1 MLYNYLKIAFRSLLK
16 FKGYAS
22 INLIGLALGL
32 TAGIL
37 IMIYVLDELSFD
49 KFHVKGDRLYRV
61 NTAFMSGDSDS
72 GGANETNGWPVGK
85 VLEKDFP
92 EVEKVLYTR
101 SASFLLI
108 NQGDKRIRQRN
119 YFASPEFFSMFS
131 FPLVAGNPD
140 KALIEPNSIVIS
152 QEMEKKYFP
161 EGNALNK
168 TLVFADTLNMVVT
181 GVMEN
186 IPTNSHIQAD
196 MIISFSTYEVLERE
210 FSFEEGWGNINMHNY
225 ILLKEGADFN
235 LFASKAKDIY
245 MSRVGEMMKNWGV
258 RAYVEF
264 EPFEEIY
271 LKTKSGNSMGP
282 LGSIDRIYLVSGI
295 ALFVILLAC
304 INFINLAT
312 ARSVYR
318 AREVGLRKVVG
329 SSRKGLIAQF
339 LGESFVL
346 TFLSLLLA
354 FLLVGISLPFFN
366 QVIGK
371 NYQLVSLANASIVIG
386 VLILVVMISLLAG
399 YYPALVMSALKPV
412 EVLKGKMQTSYRG
425 VQLRRTLV
433 VFQFVISVGLVTG
446 TWIVLDQ
453 LDYMQKQNLG
463 FDKDEIFILNA
474 ARVRSSNANAFE
486 TFKSQLNDLA
496 MVNEVTYTNS
506 IPGHPG
512 WVGQVA
518 YPEGKTGDDAISV
531 EYMAVDEK
539 YLEVLGLNLIAGRG
553 FDLQRKKDLEDGL
566 ILNEQ
571 AVSDFGWTSPE
582 EAIGKRIT
590 SPSGSPEGEVIGVV
604 KNYHQLGLQQKIGP
618 MTMDYAPQ
626 NSYLYAIKYK
636 AADTQQLI
644 SSLNDLWTKTFP
656 GHDFNYF
663 FLNQDFEN
671 QYQAEARL
679 ANVFAVFATITMVIA
694 MIGLLGLVSFMV
706 VARTKEI
713 GVRKILGADV
723 FSITRLLS
731 KEFLFL
737 VLIANAIA
745 FPLTWYL
752 ASEWLKTFAFS
763 MTINPLLFVGTM
775 SIALAITLIIVSL
788 QTIKAALADPVKSL
802 RYE

>member
-49 KFHVKGDRLYRV
+49 KFHTKGDRLYRV
-61 NTAFMSGDSDS
+61 NTVFAKGASDS
-72 GGANETNGWPVGK
+72 GSANETNGWPVGK

-92 EVEKVLYTR
+92 EVEHVLYTR
-101 SASFLLI
+101 SGSFLLI
-108 NQGDKRIRQRN
+108 NQEDKRIRQKIH
-119 YFASPEFFSMFS
+119 FATPEFFSMFS
-131 FPLVAGNPD
+131 FPLRDGNKD
-140 KALIEPNSIVIS
+140 KALTAPFSVVIS
-152 QEMEKKYFP
+152 EDMEKKYFP

-168 TLVFADTLNMVVT
+168 TLVMADTLNMLVT
-181 GVMEN
+181 GVMAN
-186 IPTNSHIQAD
+186 IPANSHIQAD
-196 MIISFSTYEVLERE
+196 MIISFSTYQAIERG
-210 FSFEEGWGNINMHNY
+210 FSFEDGWGNINMHNY
-225 ILLKEGADFN
+225 LLIKEGTDFN

-245 MSRVGEMMKNWGV
+245 MTRAGEMLKNWGV
-258 RAYVEF
+258 SAYVQF

-282 LGSIDRIYLVSGI
+282 LGSMDRIYLVSGI

-304 INFINLAT
+304 INFINLST

-329 SSRKGLIAQF
+329 SSRKGLITQF

-346 TFLSLLLA
+346 TVLSLFLA
-354 FLLVGISLPFFN
+354 FLIVAISLPFFN

-371 NYQLVSLANASIVIG
+371 NYQLALLGNVSILGGVIV
-386 VLILVVMISLLAG
+386 LVVIISLLAG

-453 LDYMQKQNLG
+453 LEYMQKQNLG

-474 ARVRSSNANAFE
+474 ARVRSSSDYASE
-486 TFKSQLNDLA
+486 TFKSQLKGLA
-496 MVNEVTYTNS
+496 MINEVTYTNA
-506 IPGHPG
+506 IPGRPG

-531 EYMAVDEK
+531 EYMAVDEN
-539 YLEVLGLNLIAGRG
+539 YLDVLGLQLIAGRG
-553 FDLQRKKDLEDGL
+553 FDLQRENDLNEGL

-571 AVSDFGWTSPE
+571 AVSDFGWVSPE

-604 KNYHQLGLQQKIGP
+604 KDYHQLGLQQKIGP
-618 MTMDYAPQ
+618 MTMDYAPRY
-626 NSYLYAIKYK
+626 SYLYAIKYK

-644 SSLNDLWTKTFP
+644 SSLSDLWTKTFP
-656 GHDFNYF
+656 GYDFDYYF
-663 FLNQDFEN
+663 LDQDFEN
-671 QYQAEARL
+671 QYQAESRL
-679 ANVFAVFATITMVIA
+679 ANVFAVFASITMVIA

-731 KEFLFL
+731 KEFVLL

-752 ASEWLKTFAFS
+752 ASEWLKTFAFR

-775 SIALAITLIIVSL
+775 TIALVITLAIVSL
-788 QTIKAALADPVKSL
+788 QTVKAALADPVQSL

>member
-1 MLYNYLKIAFRSLLK
+1 
-16 FKGYAS
+16 
-22 INLIGLALGL
+22 
-32 TAGIL
+32 
-37 IMIYVLDELSFD
+37 
-49 KFHVKGDRLYRV
+49 V
-61 NTAFMSGDSDS
+61 NTTFISGDSGS
-72 GGANETNGWPVGK
+72 EGANETNGWPVGK

-92 EVEKVLYTR
+92 EVESVLYTR
-101 SASFLLI
+101 SASYLLI
-108 NQGDKRIRQRN
+108 NQGDKRIRQKN
-119 YFASPEFFSMFS
+119 HFATPEFFSMFS
-131 FPLVAGNPD
+131 FPLREGNKD
-140 KALIEPNSIVIS
+140 KALTEPYSIVIS
-152 QEMEKKYFP
+152 EDMEKKYFP

-168 TLVFADTLNMVVT
+168 TLVMADTLNMVVT
-181 GVMEN
+181 GVMKN
-186 IPTNSHIQAD
+186 IPSNSHLQAD
-196 MIISFSTYEVLERE
+196 MIISFSTYEAISSD
-210 FSFEEGWGNINMHNY
+210 FSYESGWGNINMHNY
-225 ILLKEGADFN
+225 LLLKEGADFN

-245 MSRVGEMMKNWGV
+245 MTRAGEMLKNWGV
-258 RAYVEF
+258 SAYVQL
-264 EPFEEIY
+264 EPFEDIY

-282 LGSIDRIYLVSGI
+282 LGSMDRIYLVSGI

-304 INFINLAT
+304 INFINLST

-339 LGESFVL
+339 LSESFVL
-346 TFLSLLLA
+346 TALSLLIA

-371 NYQLVSLANASIVIG
+371 NYQLISLSNSSIIIG
-386 VLILVVMISLLAG
+386 VIILVVMISLLAG

-425 VQLRRTLV
+425 VQLRRALV

-453 LDYMQKQNLG
+453 LDYMQKQTLG

-474 ARVRSSNANAFE
+474 ARVRSSNAYAFE
-486 TFKSQLNDLA
+486 TFKSQLRDLA
-496 MVNEVTYTNS
+496 MINDVTYTNA
-506 IPGHPG
+506 IPGHQG
-512 WVGQVA
+512 WAGQVA
-518 YPEGKTGDDAISV
+518 YPEGKTGDDAVSV
-531 EYMAVDEK
+531 EYMAIDEK
-539 YLEVLGLNLIAGRG
+539 YLEVLGLQLIAGRG
-553 FDLQRKKDLEDGL
+553 FDLQREKDLNDGL

-571 AVSDFGWTSPE
+571 AVADFGWASPE

-590 SPSGSPEGEVIGVV
+590 SPSGSPAGEVIGVV
-604 KNYHQLGLQQKIGP
+604 KDYHQLGLQQKIGP

-644 SSLNDLWTKTFP
+644 SSLNDLWAKTFP
-656 GHDFNYF
+656 GYDFDYF
-663 FLNQDFEN
+663 FLDQDFEN
-671 QYQAEARL
+671 QYQAETKLAR
-679 ANVFAVFATITMVIA
+679 VFAAFASITMVIA

-731 KEFLFL
+731 KEFLLL

-752 ASEWLKTFAFS
+752 ASEWLKTFAFR

-775 SIALAITLIIVSL
+775 TLALSITLVVVSL
-788 QTIKAALADPVKSL
+788 QTIKAALTDPVKSL

>member
-1 MLYNYLKIAFRSLLK
+1 MLYNYLKIAFRSLIK

-49 KFHVKGDRLYRV
+49 KFHANGDRLYRV
-61 NTAFMSGDSDS
+61 NTAFMKGDSGSED
-72 GGANETNGWPVGK
+72 ANETNGWPVGK

-108 NQGDKRIRQRN
+108 NQGDKRIRQKN

-140 KALIEPNSIVIS
+140 KALTEPNSIVIS

-181 GVMEN
+181 GVMKN
-186 IPTNSHIQAD
+186 IPANSHIQAD
-196 MIISFSTYEVLERE
+196 MIISFSTYEALERE
-210 FSFEEGWGNINMHNY
+210 FSFEDGWGNINMHNY
-225 ILLKEGADFN
+225 ILLKEGTDFN
-235 LFASKAKDIY
+235 LFATKAKDIY
-245 MSRVGEMMKNWGV
+245 MTRAGEMLKNWGV
-258 RAYVEF
+258 SAYVQF

-271 LKTKSGNSMGP
+271 LNTKSGNSMGP
-282 LGSIDRIYLVSGI
+282 VGSIERIYLVSGI

-329 SSRKGLIAQF
+329 SSREGLITQF

-346 TFLSLLLA
+346 TVLSLLVA

-371 NYQLVSLANASIVIG
+371 NYQLVSLANVSIVLG
-386 VLILVVMISLLAG
+386 VLVLVVMISLLAG

-412 EVLKGKMQTSYRG
+412 DVLKGKMQTSLRG

-453 LDYMQKQNLG
+453 LEYMQKQNLG

-474 ARVRSSNANAFE
+474 ARVRSSNAYAFE
-486 TFKSQLNDLA
+486 TFKAQLNDLA
-496 MVNEVTYTNS
+496 MVSEVTYTNS

-518 YPEGKTGDDAISV
+518 YPEGKTGDDAVSV
-531 EYMAVDEK
+531 EYMAVDDK
-539 YLEVLGLNLIAGRG
+539 YIEVLGLNLIAGRG
-553 FDLQRKKDLEDGL
+553 FDRQRKKDLDDGL

-571 AVSDFGWTSPE
+571 AVSDFGWASPE

-604 KNYHQLGLQQKIGP
+604 KDYHQLGLQQKIGP

-626 NSYLYAIKYK
+626 NSYLYAIKYR

-656 GHDFNYF
+656 GYDFNYF

-694 MIGLLGLVSFMV
+694 IIGLLGLVSFMV

-731 KEFLFL
+731 KEFLLL

-752 ASEWLKTFAFS
+752 ASEWLKTFAFR

-775 SIALAITLIIVSL
+775 SIALAITLAIVSL

>member
-37 IMIYVLDELSFD
+37 IMMYVLDELSFD

-61 NTAFMSGDSDS
+61 NTTFISGDSGS
-72 GGANETNGWPVGK
+72 EGANETNGWPVGK

-92 EVEKVLYTR
+92 EVESVLYTR
-101 SASFLLI
+101 SASYLLI
-108 NQGDKRIRQRN
+108 NQGDKRIRQKN
-119 YFASPEFFSMFS
+119 HFATPEFFSMFS
-131 FPLVAGNPD
+131 FPLREGNKD
-140 KALIEPNSIVIS
+140 KALTEPYSIVIS
-152 QEMEKKYFP
+152 EDMEKKYFP

-168 TLVFADTLNMVVT
+168 TLVMADTLKMVVT
-181 GVMEN
+181 GVMKN
-186 IPTNSHIQAD
+186 IPSNSHLQAD
-196 MIISFSTYEVLERE
+196 MIISFSTYEAISSD
-210 FSFEEGWGNINMHNY
+210 FSYESGWGNINMHNY
-225 ILLKEGADFN
+225 LLLKEGADFN

-245 MSRVGEMMKNWGV
+245 MTRAGEMLKNWGV
-258 RAYVEF
+258 SAYVQL
-264 EPFEEIY
+264 EPFEDIY

-282 LGSIDRIYLVSGI
+282 LGSMDRIYLVSGI

-304 INFINLAT
+304 INFINLST

-339 LGESFVL
+339 LSESFVL
-346 TFLSLLLA
+346 TILSLLIA

-371 NYQLVSLANASIVIG
+371 NYQLISLSNSSIIIG
-386 VLILVVMISLLAG
+386 VIILVVMISLLAG

-425 VQLRRTLV
+425 VQLRRALV

-453 LDYMQKQNLG
+453 LDYMQKQTLG

-474 ARVRSSNANAFE
+474 ARVRSSNAYAFE
-486 TFKSQLNDLA
+486 TFKSQLRDLA
-496 MVNEVTYTNS
+496 MINDVTYTNA
-506 IPGHPG
+506 IPGHQG
-512 WVGQVA
+512 WAGQVA
-518 YPEGKTGDDAISV
+518 YPEGKTGDDAVSV
-531 EYMAVDEK
+531 EYMAIDEK
-539 YLEVLGLNLIAGRG
+539 YLEVLGLQLIAGRG
-553 FDLQRKKDLEDGL
+553 FDLQREKDLNDGL

-571 AVSDFGWTSPE
+571 AVADFGWASPE

-590 SPSGSPEGEVIGVV
+590 SPSGSPAGEVIGVV
-604 KNYHQLGLQQKIGP
+604 KDYHQLGLQQKIGP

-644 SSLNDLWTKTFP
+644 SSLNDLWAKTFP
-656 GHDFNYF
+656 GYDFDYF
-663 FLNQDFEN
+663 FLDQDFEN
-671 QYQAEARL
+671 QYQAETKLAR
-679 ANVFAVFATITMVIA
+679 VFAAFASITMVIA

-731 KEFLFL
+731 KEFLLL

-752 ASEWLKTFAFS
+752 ASEWLKTFAFR

-775 SIALAITLIIVSL
+775 TLALSITLVVVSL
-788 QTIKAALADPVKSL
+788 QTIKAALTDPVKSL

>member
-37 IMIYVLDELSFD
+37 IMMYVLDELSFD

-61 NTAFMSGDSDS
+61 NTMFISGDSGS
-72 GGANETNGWPVGK
+72 EGANETNGWPVGK

-92 EVEKVLYTR
+92 EVESVLYTR
-101 SASFLLI
+101 SASYLLI
-108 NQGDKRIRQRN
+108 NQGDKRIRQKN
-119 YFASPEFFSMFS
+119 HFATPEFFSMFS
-131 FPLVAGNPD
+131 FPLREGNKD
-140 KALIEPNSIVIS
+140 KALTEPYSIVIS
-152 QEMEKKYFP
+152 EDMEKKYFP

-168 TLVFADTLNMVVT
+168 TLVMADTLKMVVT
-181 GVMEN
+181 GVMKN
-186 IPTNSHIQAD
+186 IPSNSHLQAD
-196 MIISFSTYEVLERE
+196 MIISFSTYEAINSD
-210 FSFEEGWGNINMHNY
+210 FSYESGWGNINMHNY
-225 ILLKEGADFN
+225 LLLKEGADFN

-245 MSRVGEMMKNWGV
+245 MTRAGEMLKNWGV
-258 RAYVEF
+258 SAYVQL
-264 EPFEEIY
+264 EPFEDIY

-282 LGSIDRIYLVSGI
+282 LGSMDRIYLVSGI

-304 INFINLAT
+304 INFINLST

-339 LGESFVL
+339 LSESFVL
-346 TFLSLLLA
+346 TALSLLIA

-371 NYQLVSLANASIVIG
+371 NYQLISLSNSSIIIG
-386 VLILVVMISLLAG
+386 VIILVVMISLLAG

-425 VQLRRTLV
+425 VQLRRALV

-453 LDYMQKQNLG
+453 LDYMQKQKLG

-474 ARVRSSNANAFE
+474 ARVRSSNAYAFE
-486 TFKSQLNDLA
+486 TFKSQLRDLA
-496 MVNEVTYTNS
+496 MVNDVTYTNA
-506 IPGHPG
+506 IPGHQG
-512 WVGQVA
+512 WAGQVA

-531 EYMAVDEK
+531 EYMAIDEK
-539 YLEVLGLNLIAGRG
+539 YLDVLGLQLIAGRG
-553 FDLQRKKDLEDGL
+553 FDLQREKDLNDGL

-571 AVSDFGWTSPE
+571 AVADFGWASPE

-590 SPSGSPEGEVIGVV
+590 SPSGSPAGEVIGVV
-604 KNYHQLGLQQKIGP
+604 KDYHQLGLQQKIGP

-656 GHDFNYF
+656 GYDFDYF
-663 FLNQDFEN
+663 FLDQDFEN
-671 QYQAEARL
+671 QYQAETKL
-679 ANVFAVFATITMVIA
+679 ANVFAAFASITMVIA

-731 KEFLFL
+731 KEFLLL

-752 ASEWLKTFAFS
+752 ASEWLKTFAFR

-775 SIALAITLIIVSL
+775 TLALSITLVVVSL
-788 QTIKAALADPVKSL
+788 QTIKAALTDPVKSL

>member
-1 MLYNYLKIAFRSLLK
+1 MLYNYLKIAFRSLIK

-49 KFHVKGDRLYRV
+49 KFHANGDRLYRV
-61 NTAFMSGDSDS
+61 NTAFMKGDSGSED
-72 GGANETNGWPVGK
+72 ANETNGWPVGK

-108 NQGDKRIRQRN
+108 NQGDKRIRQKN

-140 KALIEPNSIVIS
+140 KALTEPNSIVIS

-168 TLVFADTLNMVVT
+168 TLVFADTLNMIVT

-186 IPTNSHIQAD
+186 IPANSHIQAD

-210 FSFEEGWGNINMHNY
+210 FSFEDGWGNINMHNY
-225 ILLKEGADFN
+225 ILLKEGTDFN
-235 LFASKAKDIY
+235 LFATKAKDIY
-245 MSRVGEMMKNWGV
+245 MTRAGEMLKNWGV
-258 RAYVEF
+258 SAYVQF

-271 LKTKSGNSMGP
+271 LNTKSGNSMGP
-282 LGSIDRIYLVSGI
+282 VGSIERIYLVSGI

-304 INFINLAT
+304 INFVNLAT

-329 SSRKGLIAQF
+329 SSRKGLITQF

-346 TFLSLLLA
+346 TVLSLLVA

-371 NYQLVSLANASIVIG
+371 NYQLVSLANVSIVLG
-386 VLILVVMISLLAG
+386 VLVLVVMISLLAG

-412 EVLKGKMQTSYRG
+412 DVLKGKMQTSLRG

-453 LDYMQKQNLG
+453 LEYMQKQNLG

-474 ARVRSSNANAFE
+474 ARVRSSNAYAFE

-496 MVNEVTYTNS
+496 MVSEVTYTNS

-518 YPEGKTGDDAISV
+518 YPEGKTGDDAVSV
-531 EYMAVDEK
+531 EYMAVDDK
-539 YLEVLGLNLIAGRG
+539 YIEVLGLNLIAGRG
-553 FDLQRKKDLEDGL
+553 FDRQRKKDLDDGL

-571 AVSDFGWTSPE
+571 AVSDFGWASPE

-604 KNYHQLGLQQKIGP
+604 KDYHQLGLQQKIGP

-656 GHDFNYF
+656 GYDFNYF

-731 KEFLFL
+731 KEFLLL
-737 VLIANAIA
+737 VVIANAIA

-752 ASEWLKTFAFS
+752 ASEWLKTFAFR

-775 SIALAITLIIVSL
+775 SIALAITLAIVSL

>member
-37 IMIYVLDELSFD
+37 IMMYVLDELSFD

-61 NTAFMSGDSDS
+61 NTTFISGDSGS
-72 GGANETNGWPVGK
+72 EGANETNGWPVGK

-92 EVEKVLYTR
+92 EVESVLYTR
-101 SASFLLI
+101 SASYLLI
-108 NQGDKRIRQRN
+108 NQGDKRIRQKN
-119 YFASPEFFSMFS
+119 HFATPEFFSMFS
-131 FPLVAGNPD
+131 FPLREGNKD
-140 KALIEPNSIVIS
+140 KALTEPYSIVIS
-152 QEMEKKYFP
+152 EDMEKKYFP
-161 EGNALNK
+161 DGNALNK
-168 TLVFADTLNMVVT
+168 TLVMADTLNMVVT
-181 GVMEN
+181 GVMKN
-186 IPTNSHIQAD
+186 IPSNSHLQAD
-196 MIISFSTYEVLERE
+196 MIISFSTYEAISSD
-210 FSFEEGWGNINMHNY
+210 FSYESGWGNINMHNY
-225 ILLKEGADFN
+225 LLLKEGADFN

-245 MSRVGEMMKNWGV
+245 MTRAGEMLKNWGV
-258 RAYVEF
+258 SAYVQL
-264 EPFEEIY
+264 EPFEDIY

-304 INFINLAT
+304 INFINLST

-339 LGESFVL
+339 LSESFVL
-346 TFLSLLLA
+346 TALSLLIA

-371 NYQLVSLANASIVIG
+371 NYQLISLSNSSIIIG
-386 VLILVVMISLLAG
+386 VIILVVMISLLAG

-425 VQLRRTLV
+425 VQLRRALV

-453 LDYMQKQNLG
+453 LDYMQKQKLG

-474 ARVRSSNANAFE
+474 ARVRSSNAYAFE
-486 TFKSQLNDLA
+486 TFKSQLRDLA
-496 MVNEVTYTNS
+496 MVNDVTYTNA
-506 IPGHPG
+506 IPGHQG
-512 WVGQVA
+512 WAGQVA

-531 EYMAVDEK
+531 EYMAIDEK
-539 YLEVLGLNLIAGRG
+539 YLDVLGLQLIAGRG
-553 FDLQRKKDLEDGL
+553 FDLQREKDLNDGL

-571 AVSDFGWTSPE
+571 AVADFGWASPE

-590 SPSGSPEGEVIGVV
+590 SPSGSPAGEVIGVV
-604 KNYHQLGLQQKIGP
+604 KDYHQLGLQQKIGP

-656 GHDFNYF
+656 GYDFDYF
-663 FLNQDFEN
+663 FLDQDFEN
-671 QYQAEARL
+671 QYQAETKLVR
-679 ANVFAVFATITMVIA
+679 VFAAFASITMVIA

-731 KEFLFL
+731 KEFLLL

-752 ASEWLKTFAFS
+752 ASEWLKTFAFR

-775 SIALAITLIIVSL
+775 TLALSITLVVVSL
-788 QTIKAALADPVKSL
+788 QTIKAALTDPVKSL

>member
-37 IMIYVLDELSFD
+37 IMLYVLDELSFD

-61 NTAFMSGDSDS
+61 NTVFMSGDSGS
-72 GGANETNGWPVGK
+72 EGANETNGWPVGK

-92 EVEKVLYTR
+92 EVEDVLYTR

-108 NQGDKRIRQRN
+108 NQGDKRIRQKN

-131 FPLVAGNPD
+131 FPLAAGNPD

-168 TLVFADTLNMVVT
+168 TLVLADTLNMVVT

-186 IPTNSHIQAD
+186 IPANSHIQAD
-196 MIISFSTYEVLERE
+196 MIISFSTYEALEPS
-210 FSFEEGWGNINMHNY
+210 FSFDEGWGNINMHNY
-225 ILLKEGADFN
+225 ILLKEGTDFS
-235 LFASKAKDIY
+235 LFATKAKDIY
-245 MSRVGEMMKNWGV
+245 MTRAGEMLKNWGV
-258 RAYVEF
+258 SAYVQF

-282 LGSIDRIYLVSGI
+282 VGSIDRIYLVSGI

-346 TFLSLLLA
+346 TVLSLLVA

-371 NYQLVSLANASIVIG
+371 NYQLVSLTNVSIVSG
-386 VLILVVMISLLAG
+386 VIILVVMISLLAG

-412 EVLKGKMQTSYRG
+412 DVLKGKMQTSYRG

-474 ARVRSSNANAFE
+474 ARVRSSNGYAFE
-486 TFKSQLNDLA
+486 TFKAQLNDLA
-496 MVNEVTYTNS
+496 MVDEVTYTNS

-518 YPEGKTGDDAISV
+518 YPEGKTGDDAVSV

-539 YLEVLGLNLIAGRG
+539 YIEVLGLQLIAGRG
-553 FDLQRKKDLEDGL
+553 FDLQRKKDLDDGL

-571 AVSDFGWTSPE
+571 AVSDFGWASPE

-604 KNYHQLGLQQKIGP
+604 KDYHQLGLQQKIGP

-656 GHDFNYF
+656 GYDFNYF

-679 ANVFAVFATITMVIA
+679 ANVFAVFASITMVIA

-731 KEFLFL
+731 KEFLLL

-752 ASEWLKTFAFS
+752 ASEWLKTFAFR

-775 SIALAITLIIVSL
+775 IIALSITLVIVSL

>member
-1 MLYNYLKIAFRSLLK
+1 
-16 FKGYAS
+16 
-22 INLIGLALGL
+22 
-32 TAGIL
+32 
-37 IMIYVLDELSFD
+37 LDELSFD

-61 NTAFMSGDSDS
+61 NTTFISGDSGS
-72 GGANETNGWPVGK
+72 EGANETNGWPVGK

-92 EVEKVLYTR
+92 EVESVLYTR
-101 SASFLLI
+101 SASYLLI
-108 NQGDKRIRQRN
+108 NQGDKRIRQKN
-119 YFASPEFFSMFS
+119 HFATPEFFSMFS
-131 FPLVAGNPD
+131 FPLREGNKD
-140 KALIEPNSIVIS
+140 KALTEPYSIVIS
-152 QEMEKKYFP
+152 EDMEKKYFP

-168 TLVFADTLNMVVT
+168 TLVMADTLNMVVT
-181 GVMEN
+181 GVMKN
-186 IPTNSHIQAD
+186 IPSNSHLQAD
-196 MIISFSTYEVLERE
+196 MIISFSTYEAISSD
-210 FSFEEGWGNINMHNY
+210 FSYESGWGNINMHNY
-225 ILLKEGADFN
+225 LLLKEGADFN

-245 MSRVGEMMKNWGV
+245 MTRAGEMLKNWGV
-258 RAYVEF
+258 SAYVQL
-264 EPFEEIY
+264 EPFEDIY

-282 LGSIDRIYLVSGI
+282 LGSMDRIYLVSGI

-304 INFINLAT
+304 INFINLST

-339 LGESFVL
+339 LSESFVL
-346 TFLSLLLA
+346 TALSLLIA

-371 NYQLVSLANASIVIG
+371 NYQLISLSNSSIIIG
-386 VLILVVMISLLAG
+386 VIILVVMISLLAG

-425 VQLRRTLV
+425 VQLRRALV

-453 LDYMQKQNLG
+453 LDYMQKQTLG

-474 ARVRSSNANAFE
+474 ARVRSSNAYAFE
-486 TFKSQLNDLA
+486 TFKSQLRDLA
-496 MVNEVTYTNS
+496 MINDVTYTNA
-506 IPGHPG
+506 IPGHQG
-512 WVGQVA
+512 WAGQVA
-518 YPEGKTGDDAISV
+518 YPEGKTGDDAVSV
-531 EYMAVDEK
+531 EYMAIDEK
-539 YLEVLGLNLIAGRG
+539 YLEVLGLQLIAGRG
-553 FDLQRKKDLEDGL
+553 FDLQREKDLNDGL

-571 AVSDFGWTSPE
+571 AVADFGWASPE

-590 SPSGSPEGEVIGVV
+590 SPSGSPAGEVIGVV
-604 KNYHQLGLQQKIGP
+604 KDYHQLGLQQKIGP

-656 GHDFNYF
+656 GYDFDYF
-663 FLNQDFEN
+663 FLDQDFEN
-671 QYQAEARL
+671 QYQAETKLAR
-679 ANVFAVFATITMVIA
+679 VFAAFASITMVIA

-731 KEFLFL
+731 KEFLLL

-752 ASEWLKTFAFS
+752 ASEWLKTFAFR

-775 SIALAITLIIVSL
+775 TLALSITLVVVSL
-788 QTIKAALADPVKSL
+788 QTIKAALTDPVKSL

>member
-37 IMIYVLDELSFD
+37 IMMYVLDELSFD

-61 NTAFMSGDSDS
+61 NTTFISGDSGS
-72 GGANETNGWPVGK
+72 EGANETNGWPVGK

-92 EVEKVLYTR
+92 EVESVLYTR
-101 SASFLLI
+101 SASYLLI
-108 NQGDKRIRQRN
+108 NQGDKRIRQKN
-119 YFASPEFFSMFS
+119 HFATPEFFSMFS
-131 FPLVAGNPD
+131 FPLREGNKD
-140 KALIEPNSIVIS
+140 KALTEPYSIVIS
-152 QEMEKKYFP
+152 EDMEKKYFP

-168 TLVFADTLNMVVT
+168 TLVMADTLKMVVT
-181 GVMEN
+181 GVMKN
-186 IPTNSHIQAD
+186 IPSNSHLQAD
-196 MIISFSTYEVLERE
+196 MIISFSTYEAISSD
-210 FSFEEGWGNINMHNY
+210 FSYESGWGNINMHNY
-225 ILLKEGADFN
+225 LLLKEGADFN

-245 MSRVGEMMKNWGV
+245 MTRAGEMLKNWGV
-258 RAYVEF
+258 SAYVQL
-264 EPFEEIY
+264 EPFEDIY

-282 LGSIDRIYLVSGI
+282 LGSMDRIYLVSGI

-304 INFINLAT
+304 INFINLST

-339 LGESFVL
+339 LSESFVL
-346 TFLSLLLA
+346 TALSLLIA

-371 NYQLVSLANASIVIG
+371 NYQLISLSNSSIIIG
-386 VLILVVMISLLAG
+386 VIILVVMISLLAG

-425 VQLRRTLV
+425 VQLRRALV

-453 LDYMQKQNLG
+453 LDYMQKQTLG

-474 ARVRSSNANAFE
+474 ARVRSSNAYAFE
-486 TFKSQLNDLA
+486 TFKSQLRDLA
-496 MVNEVTYTNS
+496 MINDVTYTNA
-506 IPGHPG
+506 IPGHQG
-512 WVGQVA
+512 WAGQVA
-518 YPEGKTGDDAISV
+518 YPEGKTGDDAVSV
-531 EYMAVDEK
+531 EYMAIDEK
-539 YLEVLGLNLIAGRG
+539 YLEVLGLQLIAGRG
-553 FDLQRKKDLEDGL
+553 FDLQREKDLNDGL

-571 AVSDFGWTSPE
+571 AVADFGWASPE

-590 SPSGSPEGEVIGVV
+590 SPSGSPAGEVIGVV
-604 KNYHQLGLQQKIGP
+604 KDYHQLGLQQKIGP

-644 SSLNDLWTKTFP
+644 SSLNDLWAKTFP
-656 GHDFNYF
+656 GYDFDYF
-663 FLNQDFEN
+663 FLDQDFEN
-671 QYQAEARL
+671 QYQAETKLAR
-679 ANVFAVFATITMVIA
+679 VFAAFASITMVIA

-731 KEFLFL
+731 KEFLLL

-752 ASEWLKTFAFS
+752 ASEWLKTFAFR

-775 SIALAITLIIVSL
+775 TLALSITLVVVSL
-788 QTIKAALADPVKSL
+788 QTIKAALTDPVKSL

>member
-1 MLYNYLKIAFRSLLK
+1 MLYNYLKIAFRSLIK

-49 KFHVKGDRLYRV
+49 KFHANGDRLYRV
-61 NTAFMSGDSDS
+61 NTAFMKGDSGSED
-72 GGANETNGWPVGK
+72 ANETNGWPVGK

-108 NQGDKRIRQRN
+108 NQGDKRIRQKN

-140 KALIEPNSIVIS
+140 KALTEPNSIVIS

-181 GVMEN
+181 GVMKN
-186 IPTNSHIQAD
+186 IPANSHIQAD
-196 MIISFSTYEVLERE
+196 MIISFSTYEALERE
-210 FSFEEGWGNINMHNY
+210 FSFEDGWGNINMHNY
-225 ILLKEGADFN
+225 ILLKEGTDFN
-235 LFASKAKDIY
+235 LFATKAKDIY
-245 MSRVGEMMKNWGV
+245 MTRAGEMLKNWGV
-258 RAYVEF
+258 SAYVQF

-271 LKTKSGNSMGP
+271 LNTKSGNSMGP
-282 LGSIDRIYLVSGI
+282 VGSIERIYLVSGI

-329 SSRKGLIAQF
+329 SSRKGLITQF

-346 TFLSLLLA
+346 TVLSLLVA

-371 NYQLVSLANASIVIG
+371 NYQLVSLANVSIVLG
-386 VLILVVMISLLAG
+386 VLVLVVMISLLAG

-412 EVLKGKMQTSYRG
+412 DVLKGKMQTSLRG

-453 LDYMQKQNLG
+453 LEYMQKQNLG

-474 ARVRSSNANAFE
+474 ARVRSSNAYEFE
-486 TFKSQLNDLA
+486 TFKAQLNDLA
-496 MVNEVTYTNS
+496 MVSEVTYTNS

-518 YPEGKTGDDAISV
+518 YPEGKTGDDAVSV
-531 EYMAVDEK
+531 EYMAVDDK
-539 YLEVLGLNLIAGRG
+539 YMEVLGLNLIAGRG
-553 FDLQRKKDLEDGL
+553 FDRQRKKDLDDGL

-571 AVSDFGWTSPE
+571 AVSDFGWASPE

-604 KNYHQLGLQQKIGP
+604 KDYHQLGLQQKIGP

-656 GHDFNYF
+656 GYDFNYF

-731 KEFLFL
+731 KEFLLL
-737 VLIANAIA
+737 VVIANAIA

-752 ASEWLKTFAFS
+752 ASEWLKTFAFR

-775 SIALAITLIIVSL
+775 SIALAITLAIVSL

>member
-16 FKGYAS
+16 FKGYAC

-37 IMIYVLDELSFD
+37 IMMYVLDELSFD

-61 NTAFMSGDSDS
+61 NTTFISGDSGS
-72 GGANETNGWPVGK
+72 EGANETNGWPVGK

-92 EVEKVLYTR
+92 EVESVLYTR
-101 SASFLLI
+101 SASYLLI
-108 NQGDKRIRQRN
+108 NQGDKRIRQKN
-119 YFASPEFFSMFS
+119 HFATPEFFSMFS
-131 FPLVAGNPD
+131 FPLREGNKD
-140 KALIEPNSIVIS
+140 KALTEPYSIVIS
-152 QEMEKKYFP
+152 EDMEKKYFP

-168 TLVFADTLNMVVT
+168 TLVMADTLNMVVT
-181 GVMEN
+181 GVMKN
-186 IPTNSHIQAD
+186 IPSNSHLQAD
-196 MIISFSTYEVLERE
+196 MIISFSTYEAISSD
-210 FSFEEGWGNINMHNY
+210 FSYESGWGNINMHNY
-225 ILLKEGADFN
+225 LLLKEGADFN

-245 MSRVGEMMKNWGV
+245 MTRAGEMLKNWGV
-258 RAYVEF
+258 SAYVQL
-264 EPFEEIY
+264 EPFEDIY

-282 LGSIDRIYLVSGI
+282 LGSMDRIYLVSGI

-304 INFINLAT
+304 INFINLST

-339 LGESFVL
+339 LSESFVL
-346 TFLSLLLA
+346 TALSLLIA

-371 NYQLVSLANASIVIG
+371 NYQLISLSNSSIIIG
-386 VLILVVMISLLAG
+386 VIILVVMISLLAG

-425 VQLRRTLV
+425 VQLRRALV

-453 LDYMQKQNLG
+453 LDYMQKQTLG

-474 ARVRSSNANAFE
+474 ARVRSSNAYAFE
-486 TFKSQLNDLA
+486 TFKSQLRDLA
-496 MVNEVTYTNS
+496 MINDVTYTNA
-506 IPGHPG
+506 IPGHQG
-512 WVGQVA
+512 WAGQVA
-518 YPEGKTGDDAISV
+518 YPEGKTGDDAVSV
-531 EYMAVDEK
+531 EYMAIDEK
-539 YLEVLGLNLIAGRG
+539 YLEVLGLQLIAGRG
-553 FDLQRKKDLEDGL
+553 FDLQREKDLNDGL

-571 AVSDFGWTSPE
+571 AVADFGWASPE

-590 SPSGSPEGEVIGVV
+590 SPSGSPAGEVIGVV
-604 KNYHQLGLQQKIGP
+604 KDYHQLGLQQKIGP

-644 SSLNDLWTKTFP
+644 SSLNDLWAKTFP
-656 GHDFNYF
+656 GYDFDYF
-663 FLNQDFEN
+663 FLDQDFEN
-671 QYQAEARL
+671 QYQAETKLAR
-679 ANVFAVFATITMVIA
+679 VFAAFASITMVIA

-731 KEFLFL
+731 KEFLLL

-752 ASEWLKTFAFS
+752 ASEWLKTFAFR

-775 SIALAITLIIVSL
+775 TLALSITLVVVSL
-788 QTIKAALADPVKSL
+788 QTIKAALTDPVKSL

>member
-1 MLYNYLKIAFRSLLK
+1 MLYNYLKIAFRSLMK

-49 KFHVKGDRLYRV
+49 KFHTKGDRLYRV
-61 NTAFMSGDSDS
+61 NTVFMKGDS
-72 GGANETNGWPVGK
+72 GEGANETNGWPVGK

-92 EVEKVLYTR
+92 EVESVLYTR
-101 SASFLLI
+101 SASFLSI
-108 NQGDKRIRQRN
+108 NQGDKRILQKN
-119 YFASPEFFSMFS
+119 HFATPEFFSMFS
-131 FPLVAGNPD
+131 FTLVAGNPD
-140 KALIEPNSIVIS
+140 KALTEPYSIVIS
-152 QEMEKKYFP
+152 QDMEKKYFP

-168 TLVFADTLNMVVT
+168 TLVMADTLNMLVT
-181 GVMEN
+181 GVMKN
-186 IPTNSHIQAD
+186 IPSNSHIQAD
-196 MIISFSTYEVLERE
+196 MILSFSTYEALDSD
-210 FSFEEGWGNINMHNY
+210 FSFEDGWGNINTHNY
-225 ILLKEGADFN
+225 ILLKQGTDFN
-235 LFASKAKDIY
+235 LFANKAKDIY
-245 MSRVGEMMKNWGV
+245 MTRAGEMLKNWGV
-258 RAYVEF
+258 SAYVYF
-264 EPFEEIY
+264 EPFQEIY

-282 LGSIDRIYLVSGI
+282 LGSMDRIYLVSGI
-295 ALFVILLAC
+295 SLFVILLAC

-329 SSRKGLIAQF
+329 STRKGLITQF
-339 LGESFVL
+339 LSESFVL
-346 TFLSLLLA
+346 TVLSLLLA

-371 NYQLVSLANASIVIG
+371 NYQLASLTSTAIVFG
-386 VLILVVMISLLAG
+386 VLILVIIISLLAG
-399 YYPALVMSALKPV
+399 YYPALVMSALKPA
-412 EVLKGKMQTSYRG
+412 EVLKGKIQSSLRG

-474 ARVRSSNANAFE
+474 ARVRSSSGYAPE
-486 TFKSQLNDLA
+486 TFKSQLKELA
-496 MVNEVTYTNS
+496 IVNEVTYTNT

-531 EYMAVDEK
+531 EYMAVDEN
-539 YLEVLGLNLIAGRG
+539 YLEVLGLELIAGRR
-553 FDLQRKKDLEDGL
+553 FDLQREKELEDGL

-571 AVSDFGWTSPE
+571 AVFDFGWDSPE
-582 EAIGKRIT
+582 KAIGKRIT

-604 KNYHQLGLQQKIGP
+604 KDYHQLGLQQKIGP
-618 MTMDYAPQ
+618 MTMDYAPR

-663 FLNQDFEN
+663 FLDQDFEN

-679 ANVFAVFATITMVIA
+679 ANVFAVFAFITMVIA

-731 KEFLFL
+731 KEFVLL

-752 ASEWLKTFAFS
+752 ASEWLKTFAFR
-763 MTINPLLFVGTM
+763 MTINPLLFMGTM
-775 SIALAITLIIVSL
+775 VLALTFTVAIVSL

>member
-1 MLYNYLKIAFRSLLK
+1 
-16 FKGYAS
+16 
-22 INLIGLALGL
+22 
-32 TAGIL
+32 
-37 IMIYVLDELSFD
+37 
-49 KFHVKGDRLYRV
+49 
-61 NTAFMSGDSDS
+61 
-72 GGANETNGWPVGK
+72 
-85 VLEKDFP
+85 
-92 EVEKVLYTR
+92 
-101 SASFLLI
+101 
-108 NQGDKRIRQRN
+108 
-119 YFASPEFFSMFS
+119 
-131 FPLVAGNPD
+131 
-140 KALIEPNSIVIS
+140 
-152 QEMEKKYFP
+152 
-161 EGNALNK
+161 
-168 TLVFADTLNMVVT
+168 
-181 GVMEN
+181 
-186 IPTNSHIQAD
+186 
-196 MIISFSTYEVLERE
+196 
-210 FSFEEGWGNINMHNY
+210 
-225 ILLKEGADFN
+225 
-235 LFASKAKDIY
+235 
-245 MSRVGEMMKNWGV
+245 
-258 RAYVEF
+258 
-264 EPFEEIY
+264 
-271 LKTKSGNSMGP
+271 
-282 LGSIDRIYLVSGI
+282 
-295 ALFVILLAC
+295 
-304 INFINLAT
+304 AT

-346 TFLSLLLA
+346 TVLSLLVA

-371 NYQLVSLANASIVIG
+371 NYQLVSLTNVSIVSG
-386 VLILVVMISLLAG
+386 VIILVVMISLLAG

-412 EVLKGKMQTSYRG
+412 DVLKGKMQTSYRG

-474 ARVRSSNANAFE
+474 ARVRSSNGYAFE
-486 TFKSQLNDLA
+486 TFKAQLNDLA
-496 MVNEVTYTNS
+496 MVDEVTYTNS

-518 YPEGKTGDDAISV
+518 YPEGKTGDDAVSV

-539 YLEVLGLNLIAGRG
+539 YIEVLGLQLIAGRG
-553 FDLQRKKDLEDGL
+553 FDLQRKKDLDDGL

-571 AVSDFGWTSPE
+571 AVSNFGWASPE

-604 KNYHQLGLQQKIGP
+604 KDYHQLGLQQKIGP

-644 SSLNDLWTKTFP
+644 SSLSDLWTKTFP
-656 GHDFNYF
+656 GYDFNYF
-663 FLNQDFEN
+663 FLNQDFES

-679 ANVFAVFATITMVIA
+679 ANVFAVFASITMVIA

-731 KEFLFL
+731 KEFLLL

-752 ASEWLKTFAFS
+752 ASEWLKTFAFR

-775 SIALAITLIIVSL
+775 IIALSITLVIVSL

>member
-37 IMIYVLDELSFD
+37 IMLYVLDELSFD

-61 NTAFMSGDSDS
+61 NTVFMSGDSGS
-72 GGANETNGWPVGK
+72 EGANETNGWPVGK

-92 EVEKVLYTR
+92 EVEEVLYTR

-108 NQGDKRIRQRN
+108 NQGDKRIRQKN

-131 FPLVAGNPD
+131 FPLAAGNPD

-168 TLVFADTLNMVVT
+168 TLVFADTLNMIVT

-186 IPTNSHIQAD
+186 IPANSHIQAD
-196 MIISFSTYEVLERE
+196 MIISFSTYEALEPS
-210 FSFEEGWGNINMHNY
+210 FSFDEGWGNINMHNY
-225 ILLKEGADFN
+225 ILLKERTDFN
-235 LFASKAKDIY
+235 LFATKAKDIY
-245 MSRVGEMMKNWGV
+245 MTRAGEMLKNWGV
-258 RAYVEF
+258 SAYVQF

-271 LKTKSGNSMGP
+271 LNTKSGNSMGP
-282 LGSIDRIYLVSGI
+282 LGSIERIYLVSGI

-346 TFLSLLLA
+346 TVLSLLVA

-371 NYQLVSLANASIVIG
+371 NYQLVSLTNVSIVSG
-386 VLILVVMISLLAG
+386 VIILVVMISLLAG

-412 EVLKGKMQTSYRG
+412 DVLKGKMQTSYRG

-474 ARVRSSNANAFE
+474 ARVRSSNGYAFE
-486 TFKSQLNDLA
+486 TFKAQLNDLA
-496 MVNEVTYTNS
+496 MVDEVTYTNS

-518 YPEGKTGDDAISV
+518 YPEGKTGDDAVSV

-539 YLEVLGLNLIAGRG
+539 YIEVLGLQLIAGRG
-553 FDLQRKKDLEDGL
+553 FDLQRKKDLDDGL

-571 AVSDFGWTSPE
+571 AVSNFGWASPE

-604 KNYHQLGLQQKIGP
+604 KDYHQLGLQQKIGP

-644 SSLNDLWTKTFP
+644 SSLSDLWTKTFP
-656 GHDFNYF
+656 GYDFNYF
-663 FLNQDFEN
+663 FLNQDFES

-679 ANVFAVFATITMVIA
+679 ANVFAVFASITMVIA

-731 KEFLFL
+731 KEFLLL

-752 ASEWLKTFAFS
+752 ASEWLKTFAFR

-775 SIALAITLIIVSL
+775 IIALSITLVIVSL

>member
-37 IMIYVLDELSFD
+37 IMLYVLDELSFD

-61 NTAFMSGDSDS
+61 NTVFMSGDSGS
-72 GGANETNGWPVGK
+72 EGANETNGWPVGK

-92 EVEKVLYTR
+92 EVEDVLYTR

-108 NQGDKRIRQRN
+108 NQGDKRIRQKN

-131 FPLVAGNPD
+131 FPLAAGNPD

-168 TLVFADTLNMVVT
+168 TLVFADTLNMIVT

-186 IPTNSHIQAD
+186 IPANSHIQAD
-196 MIISFSTYEVLERE
+196 MIISFSTYEALEPS
-210 FSFEEGWGNINMHNY
+210 FSFDEGWGNINMHNY
-225 ILLKEGADFN
+225 ILLKEGTDFN
-235 LFASKAKDIY
+235 LFATKAKDIY
-245 MSRVGEMMKNWGV
+245 MTRAGEMLKNWGV
-258 RAYVEF
+258 SAYVQF

-282 LGSIDRIYLVSGI
+282 VGSIDRIYLVSGI

-329 SSRKGLIAQF
+329 SSRKGLVAQF

-346 TFLSLLLA
+346 TVLSLLVA

-371 NYQLVSLANASIVIG
+371 NYQLVSLTNVSIVSG
-386 VLILVVMISLLAG
+386 VIILVVMISLLAG

-412 EVLKGKMQTSYRG
+412 DVLKGKMQTSYRG
-425 VQLRRTLV
+425 VQLRRMLV

-453 LDYMQKQNLG
+453 LEYMQKQNLG

-474 ARVRSSNANAFE
+474 ARVRSSNAYAFE
-486 TFKSQLNDLA
+486 TFKAQLNDLA
-496 MVNEVTYTNS
+496 MVDEVTYTNS

-518 YPEGKTGDDAISV
+518 YPEGKTGDDAVSV

-539 YLEVLGLNLIAGRG
+539 YIEVLGLQLIAGRG
-553 FDLQRKKDLEDGL
+553 FDLQRKKDLDDGL

-571 AVSDFGWTSPE
+571 AVSNFGWASPE

-604 KNYHQLGLQQKIGP
+604 KDYHQLGLQQKIGP

-644 SSLNDLWTKTFP
+644 SSLNDLWAKTFP
-656 GHDFNYF
+656 GYDFNYF

-679 ANVFAVFATITMVIA
+679 ANVFAVFASITMVIA

-731 KEFLFL
+731 KEFLLL

-752 ASEWLKTFAFS
+752 ASEWLKTFAFR

-775 SIALAITLIIVSL
+775 IIALSITLVIVSL

>member
-37 IMIYVLDELSFD
+37 IMMYVLDELSFD

-61 NTAFMSGDSDS
+61 NTTFISGDSGS
-72 GGANETNGWPVGK
+72 EGANETNGWPVGK

-92 EVEKVLYTR
+92 EVESVLYTR
-101 SASFLLI
+101 SASYLLI
-108 NQGDKRIRQRN
+108 NQGDKRIRQKN
-119 YFASPEFFSMFS
+119 HFATPEFFSMFS
-131 FPLVAGNPD
+131 FPLREGNKD
-140 KALIEPNSIVIS
+140 KALTEPYSIVIS
-152 QEMEKKYFP
+152 EDMEKKYFP

-168 TLVFADTLNMVVT
+168 TLVMADTLNMVVT
-181 GVMEN
+181 GVMKN
-186 IPTNSHIQAD
+186 IPSNSHLQAD
-196 MIISFSTYEVLERE
+196 MIISFSTYEAISSD
-210 FSFEEGWGNINMHNY
+210 FSYESGWGNINMHNY
-225 ILLKEGADFN
+225 LLLKEGADFN

-245 MSRVGEMMKNWGV
+245 MTRAGEMLKNWGV
-258 RAYVEF
+258 SAYVQL
-264 EPFEEIY
+264 EPFEDIY

-282 LGSIDRIYLVSGI
+282 LGSMDRIYLVSGI

-304 INFINLAT
+304 INFINLST

-339 LGESFVL
+339 LSESFVL
-346 TFLSLLLA
+346 TALSLLIA

-371 NYQLVSLANASIVIG
+371 NYQLISLSNSSIIIG
-386 VLILVVMISLLAG
+386 VIILVVMISLLAG

-425 VQLRRTLV
+425 VQLRRALV

-453 LDYMQKQNLG
+453 LDYMQKQTLG

-474 ARVRSSNANAFE
+474 ARVRSSNAYAFE
-486 TFKSQLNDLA
+486 TFKSQLRDLA
-496 MVNEVTYTNS
+496 MINDVTYTNA
-506 IPGHPG
+506 IPGHQG
-512 WVGQVA
+512 WAGQVA
-518 YPEGKTGDDAISV
+518 YPEGKTGDDAVSV
-531 EYMAVDEK
+531 EYMAIDEK
-539 YLEVLGLNLIAGRG
+539 YLEVLGLQLIAGRG
-553 FDLQRKKDLEDGL
+553 FDLQREKDLNDGL

-571 AVSDFGWTSPE
+571 AVADFGWASPE

-590 SPSGSPEGEVIGVV
+590 SPSGSPAGEVIGVV
-604 KNYHQLGLQQKIGP
+604 KDYHQLGLQQKIGP

-644 SSLNDLWTKTFP
+644 SSLNDLWAKTFP
-656 GHDFNYF
+656 GYDFDYF
-663 FLNQDFEN
+663 FLDQDFEN
-671 QYQAEARL
+671 QYQAETKLAR
-679 ANVFAVFATITMVIA
+679 VFAAFASITMVIA

-731 KEFLFL
+731 KEFLLL

-752 ASEWLKTFAFS
+752 ASEWLKTFAFR

-775 SIALAITLIIVSL
+775 TLALSITLVVVSL
-788 QTIKAALADPVKSL
+788 QTIKAALTDPVKSL

>member
-37 IMIYVLDELSFD
+37 IMMYVLDELSFD

-61 NTAFMSGDSDS
+61 NTTFISGDSGS
-72 GGANETNGWPVGK
+72 EGANETNGWPVGK

-92 EVEKVLYTR
+92 EVESVLYTR
-101 SASFLLI
+101 SASYLLI
-108 NQGDKRIRQRN
+108 NQGDKRIRQKN
-119 YFASPEFFSMFS
+119 HFATPEFFSMFS
-131 FPLVAGNPD
+131 FPLREGNKD
-140 KALIEPNSIVIS
+140 KALTEPYSIVIS
-152 QEMEKKYFP
+152 EDMEKKYFP

-168 TLVFADTLNMVVT
+168 TLVMADTLNMVVT
-181 GVMEN
+181 GVMKN
-186 IPTNSHIQAD
+186 IPSNSHLQAD
-196 MIISFSTYEVLERE
+196 MIISFSTYEAISSD
-210 FSFEEGWGNINMHNY
+210 FSYESGWGNINMHNY
-225 ILLKEGADFN
+225 LLLKEGADFN

-245 MSRVGEMMKNWGV
+245 MTRAGEMLKNWGV
-258 RAYVEF
+258 SAYVQL
-264 EPFEEIY
+264 EPFEDIY

-282 LGSIDRIYLVSGI
+282 LGSMDRIYLVSGI

-304 INFINLAT
+304 INFINLST

-339 LGESFVL
+339 LSESFVL
-346 TFLSLLLA
+346 TILSLLIA

-371 NYQLVSLANASIVIG
+371 NYLLISLSNSSIIIG
-386 VLILVVMISLLAG
+386 VIILVVMISLLAG

-425 VQLRRTLV
+425 VQLRRALV

-453 LDYMQKQNLG
+453 LDYMQKQTLG

-474 ARVRSSNANAFE
+474 ARVRSSNAYAFE
-486 TFKSQLNDLA
+486 TFKSQLRDLA
-496 MVNEVTYTNS
+496 MVNDVTYTNA
-506 IPGHPG
+506 IPGHQG
-512 WVGQVA
+512 WAGQVA

-531 EYMAVDEK
+531 EYMAIDEK
-539 YLEVLGLNLIAGRG
+539 YLDVLGLQLIAGRG
-553 FDLQRKKDLEDGL
+553 FDLQREKDLNDGL

-571 AVSDFGWTSPE
+571 AVADFGWASPE

-590 SPSGSPEGEVIGVV
+590 SPSGSPAGEVIGVV
-604 KNYHQLGLQQKIGP
+604 KDYHQLGLQQKIGP

-656 GHDFNYF
+656 GYDFDYF
-663 FLNQDFEN
+663 FLDQDFEN
-671 QYQAEARL
+671 QYQAETKL
-679 ANVFAVFATITMVIA
+679 ANVFAAFASITMVIA

-731 KEFLFL
+731 KEFLLL

-752 ASEWLKTFAFS
+752 ASEWLKTFAFR

-775 SIALAITLIIVSL
+775 TLALSITLVVVSL
-788 QTIKAALADPVKSL
+788 QTIKAALTDPVKSL

>member
-1 MLYNYLKIAFRSLLK
+1 
-16 FKGYAS
+16 
-22 INLIGLALGL
+22 
-32 TAGIL
+32 
-37 IMIYVLDELSFD
+37 
-49 KFHVKGDRLYRV
+49 
-61 NTAFMSGDSDS
+61 
-72 GGANETNGWPVGK
+72 
-85 VLEKDFP
+85 
-92 EVEKVLYTR
+92 
-101 SASFLLI
+101 
-108 NQGDKRIRQRN
+108 
-119 YFASPEFFSMFS
+119 
-131 FPLVAGNPD
+131 
-140 KALIEPNSIVIS
+140 
-152 QEMEKKYFP
+152 
-161 EGNALNK
+161 
-168 TLVFADTLNMVVT
+168 MVVT
-181 GVMEN
+181 GVMKN
-186 IPTNSHIQAD
+186 IPSNSHLQAD
-196 MIISFSTYEVLERE
+196 MIISFSTYEAISSD
-210 FSFEEGWGNINMHNY
+210 FSYESGWGNINMHNY
-225 ILLKEGADFN
+225 LLLKEGADFN

-245 MSRVGEMMKNWGV
+245 MTRAGEMLKNWGV
-258 RAYVEF
+258 SAYVQL
-264 EPFEEIY
+264 EPFEDIY

-282 LGSIDRIYLVSGI
+282 LGSMDRIYLVSGI

-304 INFINLAT
+304 INFINLST

-339 LGESFVL
+339 LSESFVL
-346 TFLSLLLA
+346 TILSLLIA

-371 NYQLVSLANASIVIG
+371 NYLLISLSNSSIIIG
-386 VLILVVMISLLAG
+386 VIILVVMISLLAG

-425 VQLRRTLV
+425 VQLRRALV

-453 LDYMQKQNLG
+453 LDYMQKQTLG

-474 ARVRSSNANAFE
+474 ARVRSSNAYAFE
-486 TFKSQLNDLA
+486 TFKSQLRDLA
-496 MVNEVTYTNS
+496 MVNDVTYTNA
-506 IPGHPG
+506 IPGHQG
-512 WVGQVA
+512 WAGQVA

-531 EYMAVDEK
+531 EYMAIDEK
-539 YLEVLGLNLIAGRG
+539 YIDVLGLQLIAGRG
-553 FDLQRKKDLEDGL
+553 FDLQREKDLNDGL

-571 AVSDFGWTSPE
+571 AVADFGWASPE

-590 SPSGSPEGEVIGVV
+590 SPSGSPAGEVIGVV
-604 KNYHQLGLQQKIGP
+604 KDYHQLGLQQKIGP

-656 GHDFNYF
+656 GYDFDYF
-663 FLNQDFEN
+663 FLDQDFEN
-671 QYQAEARL
+671 QYQAETKL
-679 ANVFAVFATITMVIA
+679 ANVFAAFASITMVIA

-731 KEFLFL
+731 KEFLLL

-752 ASEWLKTFAFS
+752 ASEWLKTFAFR

-775 SIALAITLIIVSL
+775 TLALSITLVVVSL
-788 QTIKAALADPVKSL
+788 QTIKAALTDPVKSL

>member
-37 IMIYVLDELSFD
+37 IMMYVLDELSFD

-61 NTAFMSGDSDS
+61 NTTFISGDAGSE
-72 GGANETNGWPVGK
+72 GANETNGWPVGK

-92 EVEKVLYTR
+92 EVESVLYTR
-101 SASFLLI
+101 SASYLLI
-108 NQGDKRIRQRN
+108 NQGDKRIRQKN
-119 YFASPEFFSMFS
+119 HFATPEFFSMFS
-131 FPLVAGNPD
+131 FPLREGNKD
-140 KALIEPNSIVIS
+140 KALTEPYSIVIS
-152 QEMEKKYFP
+152 EDMEKKYFP

-168 TLVFADTLNMVVT
+168 TLVMADTLNMVVT
-181 GVMEN
+181 GVMKN
-186 IPTNSHIQAD
+186 IPSNSHLQAD
-196 MIISFSTYEVLERE
+196 MIISFSTYEAISSD
-210 FSFEEGWGNINMHNY
+210 FSYESGWGNINMHNY
-225 ILLKEGADFN
+225 LLLKEGADFN

-245 MSRVGEMMKNWGV
+245 MTRAGEMLKNWGV
-258 RAYVEF
+258 SAYVQL
-264 EPFEEIY
+264 EPFEDIY

-282 LGSIDRIYLVSGI
+282 LGSMDRIYLVSGI

-304 INFINLAT
+304 INFINLST

-339 LGESFVL
+339 LSESFVL
-346 TFLSLLLA
+346 TILSLLIA

-371 NYQLVSLANASIVIG
+371 NYLLISLSNSSIIIG
-386 VLILVVMISLLAG
+386 VIILVVMISLLAG

-425 VQLRRTLV
+425 VQLRRALV

-453 LDYMQKQNLG
+453 LDYMQKQTLG

-474 ARVRSSNANAFE
+474 ARVRSSNAYAFE
-486 TFKSQLNDLA
+486 TFKSQLRDLA
-496 MVNEVTYTNS
+496 MVNDVTYTNA
-506 IPGHPG
+506 IPGHQG
-512 WVGQVA
+512 WAGQVA

-531 EYMAVDEK
+531 EYMAIDEK
-539 YLEVLGLNLIAGRG
+539 YLDVLGLQLIAGRG
-553 FDLQRKKDLEDGL
+553 FDLQREKDLNDGL

-571 AVSDFGWTSPE
+571 AVADFGWASPE

-590 SPSGSPEGEVIGVV
+590 SPSGSPAGEVIGVV
-604 KNYHQLGLQQKIGP
+604 KDYHQLGLQQKIGP

-656 GHDFNYF
+656 GYDFDYF
-663 FLNQDFEN
+663 FLDQDFEN
-671 QYQAEARL
+671 QYQAETKL
-679 ANVFAVFATITMVIA
+679 ANVFAAFASITMVIA

-731 KEFLFL
+731 KEFLLL

-752 ASEWLKTFAFS
+752 ASEWLKTFAFR

-775 SIALAITLIIVSL
+775 TLALSITLVVVSL
-788 QTIKAALADPVKSL
+788 QTIKAALTDPVKSL